1 MNNHGDVCGYYVC
14 GASTRRAVAWP
25 STGGIVTPPWPPGA
39 GWSDAFAIN
48 DAGWVTGIVDIAG
61 DQYGQLSFLWNIH
74 TNEFEMIYPPFVN
87 GEQGTSIQAN
97 AISEDRTVV
106 GFFYTAYPESDPH
119 AFRWKDGQFELFVGA
134 FSGTRSQG
142 IAIGESG
149 AIAGNVGFYPSPLP
163 VHPFLIIDGRITEI
177 PTYGGWP
184 ATVVTGADDA
194 GRFVARVVDVANGS
208 IGIGLM
214 GDAGGYVCELMPDWP
229 PDLVHRV
236 VPRGINNSGDVIGW
250 VSYLNGA
257 GAHALVWRSGGARRL
272 RDLVMAPPSFGPM
285 PINLGW
291 PSPISQNGQ
300 VVAIGDGGYYHI
312 VPAAPTDED
321 LNGDCRVDFRD
332 LLILL
337 SRWGSSGFGDFNG
350 DDVIDHKDLWHLFDH
365 WWAP

>member
-1 MNNHGDVCGYYVC
+1 M
-14 GASTRRAVAWP
+14 
-25 STGGIVTPPWPPGA
+25 VTPPWPPGA

-97 AISEDRTVV
+97 AISEGRTVV
-106 GFFYTAYPESDPH
+106 GYFYTAYPESHPH

-142 IAIGESG
+142 W
-149 AIAGNVGFYPSPLP
+149 AIADSGIMGGNVGVRSSPANP
-163 VHPFLIIDGRITEI
+163 AHPFVIADGAITELPSYGDWFSTSI
-177 PTYGGWP
+177 EGITDDGTFIAMTYQPGSGG
-184 ATVVTGADDA
+184 
-194 GRFVARVVDVANGS
+194 AR
-208 IGIGLM
+208 IGLM
-214 GDAGGYVCELMPDWP
+214 GDASGYLCELMADRP
-229 PDLVHRV
+229 PDLVRRV
-236 VPRGINNSGDVIGW
+236 MPSGINDSGDVVGH

-285 PINLGW
+285 PINLGS

-300 VVAIGDGGYYHI
+300 VVAIGGGGNFHL
-312 VPAAPTDED
+312 VPAAPANED